1 MFDSRMAT
9 PADAAVEPPNAGFP
23 LPEGKRRPPF
33 ERIALAL
40 QGGGALGAYQG
51 GVYQALAEADL
62 HPDWVAGIS
71 IGAINAA
78 IIAGNPPASRVD
90 KLREFWELVSSPQ
103 MQWLGQ
109 SALVPNGGA
118 TEGNRPD
125 VSPLLKGDLAR
136 SVLNHWS
143 AASALWWGATGFFAP
158 RALSPWLCPD
168 GSMEATSYYDTR
180 QLEQTLQRLIDFDRV
195 NDGPMRLSVGAVN
208 VRTGDFVYFDN
219 TTHRIGPK
227 HVMAS
232 GALPPGFPAVEIDG
246 EHYWDGGL
254 VSNTPLGWMV
264 DAGPAKD
271 TLVFQVDLWSARG
284 QFPRSMTRVA
294 TRQKEIQYSSRT
306 RAESKRFK
314 QLQRFKN
321 QVAELLA
328 KLPPELADTP
338 EVTRLRGLCERKVG
352 NLIQLIYHSKEY
364 EGDSKDYEFSRRS
377 TEDRWR
383 AGYHDTVRT
392 LRHPEVLERPSSPDG
407 VFIFDVAQHGRE

>member
-1 MFDSRMAT
+1 MLDSRMGT
-9 PADAAVEPPNAGFP
+9 SPDAATEPLSASLFP
-23 LPEGKRRPPF
+23 REGRRRLPF

-51 GVYQALAEADL
+51 GVYQALAEAAL

-103 MQWLGQ
+103 MQWLGN
-109 SALVPNGGA
+109 SVLVPGGGA

-125 VSPLLKGDLAR
+125 VSPLLKGDVAR
-136 SVLNHWS
+136 SLLNHWS

-180 QLEQTLQRLIDFDRV
+180 PLEQTLQRLIDFDRV

-208 VRTGDFVYFDN
+208 VRTGDFVYFDK

-227 HVMAS
+227 HIMAS

-284 QFPRSMTRVA
+284 QFPRSMARVA

-306 RAESKRFK
+306 RAESNRFK

-328 KLPPELADTP
+328 KLPPELADSP

-352 NLIQLIYHSKEY
+352 NLIQLIYDAKEY
-364 EGDSKDYEFSRRS
+364 EGDSKDYEFSRQS

-392 LRHPEVLERPSSPDG
+392 LRHPEVLERPSAPDG

>member
-1 MFDSRMAT
+1 MLDSRMAT
-9 PADAAVEPPNAGFP
+9 SPDAATEPLRADLFP
-23 LPEGKRRPPF
+23 PEGRRRLPF

-51 GVYQALAEADL
+51 GVYQALAEAGL

-90 KLREFWELVSSPQ
+90 KLREFWDLVSSPQ
-103 MQWLGQ
+103 TPWLGN
-109 SALVPNGGA
+109 SVLVPGGGA
-118 TEGNRPD
+118 TEGNRPS
-125 VSPLLKGDLAR
+125 VNPLLKGDLAR

-158 RALSPWLCPD
+158 RALSPWLCAD

-180 QLEQTLQRLIDFDRV
+180 PLEQTLERLIDFDCV
-195 NDGPMRLSVGAVN
+195 NDGAMRLSVGAVN
-208 VRTGDFVYFDN
+208 VRTGDFVYFDK

-227 HVMAS
+227 HILAS

-306 RAESKRFK
+306 RAESNRFK
-314 QLQRFKN
+314 QQQRFKN
-321 QVAELLA
+321 QVAQLLA

-364 EGDSKDYEFSRRS
+364 EGDSKDYEFSRQS

-392 LRHPEVLERPSSPDG
+392 LRHPEVLERPSTPDG

>member
-1 MFDSRMAT
+1 MLESQTA
-9 PADAAVEPPNAGFP
+9 PKPNAAMAPQDAGVFP
-23 LPEGKRRPPF
+23 PEGRRRLPF

-51 GVYQALAEADL
+51 GVYQALAEAAL

-78 IIAGNPPASRVD
+78 IIAGNPPAARVD

-103 MQWLGQ
+103 TQWLGN
-109 SALVPNGGA
+109 SALVPGA
-118 TEGNRPD
+118 IDGDRPE
-125 VSPLLKGDLAR
+125 VSSLLKGDLAR
-136 SVLNHWS
+136 SLANYWS
-143 AASALWWGATGFFAP
+143 AASALCWGATGFFTP
-158 RALSPWLCPD
+158 RAFSPWLCPD

-180 QLEQTLQRLIDFDRV
+180 PLEQTLERLIDFDRV
-195 NDGPMRLSVGAVN
+195 NEGPMRLSVGAVN
-208 VRTGDFVYFDN
+208 VRTGDFVYFDK

-227 HVMAS
+227 HIMAS

-284 QFPRSMTRVA
+284 QFPRSMARVA

-306 RAESKRFK
+306 RAESNRFK

-321 QVAELLA
+321 QVAQLLA

-377 TEDRWR
+377 MEDRWR

-392 LRHPEVLERPSSPDG
+392 LRHPEVLERPSAPDG
-407 VFIFDVAQHGRE
+407 VFIFDVAQQGRE